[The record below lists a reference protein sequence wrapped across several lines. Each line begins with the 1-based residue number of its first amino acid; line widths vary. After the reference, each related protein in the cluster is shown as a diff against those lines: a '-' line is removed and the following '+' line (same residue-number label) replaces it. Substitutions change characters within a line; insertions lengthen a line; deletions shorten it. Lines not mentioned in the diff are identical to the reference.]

1 MKTIYKG
8 RKKQTYFAQK
18 HTLMQ
23 NNLCTLSYFALAS
36 ASSLLLQDTSSRQPI
51 MCLKE
56 LKNRQKYFV
65 LFFFFPYSSSTGESS
80 FLFVFSFF
88 SFSQAQS
95 ETHMTKRI
103 LVGGNEAVC
112 TARRR

>member
-1 MKTIYKG
+1 MKTIHKG
-8 RKKQTYFAQK
+8 RKKQTCFAQK
-18 HTLMQ
+18 RTLMQ

-65 LFFFFPYSSSTGESS
+65 LFFFFFPYSSSTGESS
-80 FLFVFSFF
+80 FSFF
-88 SFSQAQS
+88 FFLFFPFP
-95 ETHMTKRI
+95 KP
-103 LVGGNEAVC
+103 
-112 TARRR
+112 TAKHI